1 MHSHIGKVNFKT
13 GDSLEF
19 RMKDNMEI
27 NSRGISD
34 CGLKRGM
41 NQDAIRVLQKGRSGL
56 FLVADG
62 MGGHQHGERASRYLA
77 QAYQNWWTQV
87 FLPGSNQ
94 EFNRLMMS
102 LKEVLYQAHE
112 YIRNTT
118 PAGEVCGSTI
128 VLILIHN
135 GYYGIIS
142 VGDSRIY
149 QSKGFRLRQLTSD
162 DVWENLPQTV
172 QAFSAKEIKAH
183 MNYGKLVQAV
193 GVGEQISCHART
205 DQLKK
210 KQIFLL
216 CSDGIYKYC
225 PERFLEKEMRT
236 ALRTG
241 QLNESMERIRKKVY
255 DNSAPDNLSAVM
267 IRIE

>member
-1 MHSHIGKVNFKT
+1 
-13 GDSLEF
+13 
-19 RMKDNMEI
+19 
-27 NSRGISD
+27 
-34 CGLKRGM
+34 
-41 NQDAIRVLQKGRSGL
+41 
-56 FLVADG
+56 
-62 MGGHQHGERASRYLA
+62 
-77 QAYQNWWTQV
+77 
-87 FLPGSNQ
+87 
-94 EFNRLMMS
+94 
-102 LKEVLYQAHE
+102 
-112 YIRNTT
+112 
-118 PAGEVCGSTI
+118 
-128 VLILIHN
+128 
-135 GYYGIIS
+135 
-142 VGDSRIY
+142 
-149 QSKGFRLRQLTSD
+149 
-162 DVWENLPQTV
+162 
-172 QAFSAKEIKAH
+172 

-267 IRIE
+267 ILIE